1 MSEHSYLITL
11 SNNRTEK
18 AAIDYLLE
26 RDCRYR
32 TLDTASR
39 RALLERLDIDR
50 SFSRA
55 FDLVRLP
62 EDRRDSPE
70 TAIADVDEL
79 VLVELKTTKKR
90 LPDLPK
96 GFFFGATENE
106 FELAKQLGDRFR
118 FCFVCLHPETPGSC
132 LLTLSE
138 LEALIRTRRVQYQIN
153 L

>member
-1 MSEHSYLITL
+1 VSERSYLITL

-18 AAIDYLLE
+18 AAVDYLLGV
-26 RDCRYR
+26 DSRYR
-32 TLDTASR
+32 TLDAASR
-39 RALLERLDIDR
+39 GALLDRLGIGR

-62 EDRRDSPE
+62 EESRNSPE
-70 TAIADVDEL
+70 MAIADVDEL
-79 VLVELKTTKKR
+79 VLVELKTTRKR
-90 LPDLPK
+90 LPELPK

-106 FELAKQLGDRFR
+106 FELARRLGDRFR

-132 LLTLSE
+132 LLTLGE
-138 LEALIRTRRVQYQIN
+138 LEARIRTRRIQYQIN

>member
-11 SNNRTEK
+11 SNNRTGR

-26 RDCRYR
+26 QDCRYR
-32 TLDTASR
+32 TLDGASR
-39 RALLERLDIDR
+39 GALMERLGIDR
-50 SFSRA
+50 SFARA

-62 EDRRDSPE
+62 EDRRDSSE
-70 TAIADVDEL
+70 IAIADVEEL
-79 VLVELKTTKKR
+79 ELVELKTTRKR

-106 FELAKQLGDRFR
+106 FALARMLADRFR
-118 FCFVCLHPETPGSC
+118 FCFVCLHPETLGSC
-132 LLTLSE
+132 LLTVAE
-138 LEALIRTRRVQYQIN
+138 LEALIRTRRIQYQIN

>member
-1 MSEHSYLITL
+1 VSEHSYLITL

-18 AAIDYLLE
+18 AAIDYLLTS
-26 RDCRYR
+26 DCRYR
-32 TLDTASR
+32 TLDSASR
-39 RALLERLDIDR
+39 KALLDRLHIES

-62 EDRRDSPE
+62 EDRRDS
-70 TAIADVDEL
+70 ADSAVADVDEL
-79 VLVELKTTKKR
+79 VLVELKTTRKR
-90 LPDLPK
+90 LPDLPR

-106 FELAKQLGDRFR
+106 FELARQLGDRFR

-132 LLTLSE
+132 LLTLAE

-153 L
+153 F

>member
-18 AAIDYLLE
+18 AAIDYVLGL
-26 RDCRYR
+26 DARYR
-32 TLDTASR
+32 MLDLASR
-39 RALLERLDIDR
+39 KAVLERLHIDR

-62 EDRRDSPE
+62 ENRCDSSQI
-70 TAIADVDEL
+70 AIADVEEL
-79 VLVELKTTKKR
+79 VFVELKTTRKR

-106 FELAKQLGDRFR
+106 FELARQLGDRFR

-132 LLTLSE
+132 LLTLAE
-138 LEALIRTRRVQYQIN
+138 LEAQIRTRRIQYQIN

>member
-1 MSEHSYLITL
+1 VSEHSYLITL

-18 AAIDYLLE
+18 AAIDYLLGI
-26 RDCRYR
+26 DCRYR
-32 TLDTASR
+32 TLDAASR
-39 RALLERLDIDR
+39 RAVLDRLGIVR

-62 EDRRDSPE
+62 EDCRDSSE
-70 TAIADVDEL
+70 IAIADVDEL

-106 FELAKQLGDRFR
+106 FELARQLGDRFR

-132 LLTLSE
+132 LLTLAE
-138 LEALIRTRRVQYQIN
+138 LETLIRTRRIQYQIN

>member
-1 MSEHSYLITL
+1 VSEHSYLITL

-26 RDCRYR
+26 LDSRYR
-32 TLDTASR
+32 TVDAVSR
-39 RALLERLDIDR
+39 RALMESLGIDR
-50 SFSRA
+50 SFARA

-62 EDRRDSPE
+62 ENRLDSSE
-70 TAIADVDEL
+70 MAMADVEEL

-90 LPDLPK
+90 LPDLPR

-106 FELAKQLGDRFR
+106 FELARQLGDRFR
-118 FCFVCLHPETPGSC
+118 FCFVCLHPDTPGSC
-132 LLTLSE
+132 LLTLAE
-138 LEALIRTRRVQYQIN
+138 LEALIRTKRIQFQIN